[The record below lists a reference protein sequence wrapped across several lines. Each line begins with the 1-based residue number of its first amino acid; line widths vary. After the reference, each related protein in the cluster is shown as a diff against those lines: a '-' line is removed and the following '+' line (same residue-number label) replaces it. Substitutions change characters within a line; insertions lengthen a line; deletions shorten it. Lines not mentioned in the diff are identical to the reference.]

1 MDSRRRRPKKKS
13 DVKSIFLILAAAI
26 VMIAAIYTVINVIGK
41 IKSDYEN
48 LEFTKKEES
57 PVIDIEVKKEEEIG
71 WNETDRGWKYLLK
84 KNEYAQNQWLNIDG
98 YLYYFGDK
106 GYMVTGELK
115 QEGQIFTLHDTKGYL
130 QNIQRDWNFVPE
142 STGENLDSLVKT
154 NAFWCFLQEQEE
166 GNNSPFRVIQ
176 YRKAVEN
183 KIKVLGNA
191 SNPERTTKDSMK
203 AYGDYLY
210 FLPKVEESQLSF
222 LDQNEYA
229 LCNKLFRMI
238 PGSNKKELVA
248 DNVDGY
254 LVVDNMIFYAQG
266 GKIYTA
272 SSGTEYATGD
282 DRYSVI
288 IENDA
293 CYLVDEDGKPA
304 VSETGDS
311 ITLGDRMYKIQSDGR
326 IMSVERAQPVID
338 GKIFYL
344 SGSGNHSAVSIKNQ
358 EGGKLIIKEPYG
370 VQSYCIVDK
379 EIYFSA
385 YVDKDE
391 RGQWYSQIF
400 KSSLEGENKQKV
412 SDQFPGSIEV
422 MYYYEDE
429 GEIYGEYYPDFWNQA
444 YGEVVAITLS
454 GSIYKI
460 EDKEVRT
467 GRYVNGNDRLQLVMV
482 KNGKLTA
489 QWQDC
494 SWSRTEG
501 IISTLWSKGV
511 ELDASV
517 RSLLMTEENQ
527 MEEGTRVDRG
537 EGEGMTIEPHES
549 SAPTQQEKTVAPIYP
564 PMNRDPVISTEGPK
578 GDTTASTVVPKETED
593 VVEIIPLG

>member
-13 DVKSIFLILAAAI
+13 DVKSIFFILAAAI

-41 IKSDYEN
+41 IKNDYED

-84 KNEYAQNQWLNIDG
+84 KNEYAQNQWLDIDG
-98 YLYYFGDK
+98 YLYYFGDE

-115 QEGQIFTLHDTKGYL
+115 QEGQIFILHDTKGYL

-142 STGENLDSLVKT
+142 SNGENLDSLVKT

-183 KIKVLGNA
+183 KIKILGNA
-191 SNPERTTKDSMK
+191 LNPERTTKDSMK

-210 FLPKVEESQLSF
+210 FLPKGEESQISL
-222 LDQNEYA
+222 LDQDEYA

-238 PGSNKKELVA
+238 PGSNKKELIA

-282 DRYSVI
+282 DRYSII

-311 ITLGDRMYKIQSDGR
+311 ITLGDRMYKIQSDGK

-338 GKIFYL
+338 GKTFYL
-344 SGSGNHSAVSIKNQ
+344 SGSGNNSAVSIKLQ

-391 RGQWYSQIF
+391 SGQWYSQIF
-400 KSSLEGENKQKV
+400 KSSLEGKNKQKV

-422 MYYYEDE
+422 MYYYESE
-429 GEIYGEYYPDFWNQA
+429 GEIYGEYYPALWNQA
-444 YGEVVAITLS
+444 YGEAVAITLS

-460 EDKEVRT
+460 EDKEVRN
-467 GRYVNGNDRLQLVMV
+467 GRSVDGNDRLQLVMV

-494 SWSRTEG
+494 SWSRTSG
-501 IISTLWSKGV
+501 IIGTLWSKGV

-517 RSLLMTEENQ
+517 RSLLMTEDKQ
-527 MEEGTRVDRG
+527 MVKETRVDRG
-537 EGEGMTIEPHES
+537 EGESMTIEPLES
-549 SAPTQQEKTVAPIYP
+549 SAPAQQEKTVAPIYSP
-564 PMNRDPVISTEGPK
+564 INRDPVISTEEPK

>member
-272 SSGTEYATGD
+272 SSGTEYTTGD

-494 SWSRTEG
+494 SWSRTAG

>member
-57 PVIDIEVKKEEEIG
+57 PVIDIEVKKEEGIG

-444 YGEVVAITLS
+444 YGEAVAITLS

>member
-57 PVIDIEVKKEEEIG
+57 PVIDIEVKKEEGIG